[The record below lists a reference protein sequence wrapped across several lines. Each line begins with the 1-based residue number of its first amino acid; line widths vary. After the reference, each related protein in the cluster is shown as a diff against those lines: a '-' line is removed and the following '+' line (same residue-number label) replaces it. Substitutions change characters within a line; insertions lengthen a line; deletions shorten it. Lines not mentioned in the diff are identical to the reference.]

1 MYGYHG
7 YDIGD
12 VLRYQ
17 LGGATRGGLL
27 QETRR
32 ELVTAEVASD
42 WRSGLET
49 RQLTFN

>member
-1 MYGYHG
+1 MYGH
-7 YDIGD
+7 DIGG

-27 QETRR
+27 QETSR

-42 WRSGLET
+42 WRSDLET
-49 RQLTFN
+49 RPPTNF